1 MLCPW
6 SRNRYCT
13 RQCTF
18 LDPKNDR
25 PPHHLFLWNSSRK
38 SMRQASLTDTTTLDR
53 SGEGRTWWR
62 PPTTAQPHHHE
73 VQVPVRQ
80 FHSHFHHGR
89 QQRRAGGT
97 AAEGR
102 VAKTRCP
109 VACAST
115 TQRGGAPGIRCQ
127 ITTSRC
133 CCRAQWLRATGEEHE
148 YAGPPVVDGGMTYV
162 CNFACMY
169 SAARAVCK
177 IKNCHANS
185 TVTGTLIDLAFH
197 PHIVQLVARNERDV
211 GAAQEAPV
219 PVAQAEDLHHG
230 GRGAGRMYTRTQPSS
245 SQVPQRSNGPPAGR
259 ARMDGVAHLCAPPS
273 PRTPRRVASRRHP
286 VSAFPISAL

>member
-1 MLCPW
+1 MYVFG
-6 SRNRYCT
+6 SEE
-13 RQCTF
+13 
-18 LDPKNDR
+18 R
-25 PPHHLFLWNSSRK
+25 PTPHHLFSWNSSRK
-38 SMRQASLTDTTTLDR
+38 STRQASLADTAALDR

-97 AAEGR
+97 AADGR

-133 CCRAQWLRATGEEHE
+133 CCRAQCEEHE
-148 YAGPPVVDGGMTYV
+148 YAGVGRGAIGRAYLTGGRT
-162 CNFACMY
+162 FACVY
-169 SAARAVCK
+169 SAGSAVCK
-177 IKNCHANS
+177 IHNCHAS
-185 TVTGTLIDLAFH
+185 
-197 PHIVQLVARNERDV
+197 
-211 GAAQEAPV
+211 
-219 PVAQAEDLHHG
+219 
-230 GRGAGRMYTRTQPSS
+230 M
-245 SQVPQRSNGPPAGR
+245 
-259 ARMDGVAHLCAPPS
+259 
-273 PRTPRRVASRRHP
+273 
-286 VSAFPISAL
+286 PILP

>member
-1 MLCPW
+1 VLCPW
-6 SRNRYCT
+6 SRNRYCA

-133 CCRAQWLRATGEEHE
+133 CCRAQCEEHE
-148 YAGPPVVDGGMTYV
+148 YAGVGRGAIDGGTY
-162 CNFACMY
+162 CTFACVY
-169 SAARAVCK
+169 SAVSAVCK
-177 IKNCHANS
+177 IHCHAS
-185 TVTGTLIDLAFH
+185 
-197 PHIVQLVARNERDV
+197 
-211 GAAQEAPV
+211 
-219 PVAQAEDLHHG
+219 
-230 GRGAGRMYTRTQPSS
+230 M
-245 SQVPQRSNGPPAGR
+245 
-259 ARMDGVAHLCAPPS
+259 
-273 PRTPRRVASRRHP
+273 
-286 VSAFPISAL
+286 PILP

>member
-1 MLCPW
+1 VLCPW
-6 SRNRYCT
+6 SRNRYCA

-133 CCRAQWLRATGEEHE
+133 CCRAQCEEHE
-148 YAGPPVVDGGMTYV
+148 YAGVGRGAIGRAYLTGERT
-162 CNFACMY
+162 FACVY
-169 SAARAVCK
+169 SAVSAVCK
-177 IKNCHANS
+177 IHNCHA
-185 TVTGTLIDLAFH
+185 
-197 PHIVQLVARNERDV
+197 
-211 GAAQEAPV
+211 
-219 PVAQAEDLHHG
+219 
-230 GRGAGRMYTRTQPSS
+230 RM
-245 SQVPQRSNGPPAGR
+245 
-259 ARMDGVAHLCAPPS
+259 
-273 PRTPRRVASRRHP
+273 
-286 VSAFPISAL
+286 PILP